1 MAAGILATAAL
12 TLPAGAARAFP
23 SDEAVREI
31 LRQRVEVSKRGVG
44 YVVGLVDETGG
55 RIISYGSASR
65 GGGRPV
71 DGDTV
76 FQVGSVTKVFTSLLL
91 AEMSGR
97 GEVRLDDP
105 IALHVPAS
113 VKTPRARDITLLH
126 LSRHTAGFMSFPGDS
141 DAADLDSPMAVHSN
155 EMLFAVLDKHP
166 MRSTAGD
173 HHSYSSYGAALL
185 GELLARR
192 AGTDYESA
200 VRSRLLEPLGMT
212 RSGFAL
218 TAELRAAHATG
229 HTSRG
234 NPRRLAEVR
243 GMLGSGALRST
254 ANDLVRFVQAHLGL
268 RATTLGEALRATQRT
283 EADRQRPDLP
293 MGLGW
298 FYADY
303 PGTRVVYH
311 GGSTPGFRAYVGMDL
326 QRKRGVIVLA
336 NSDNDVGNLGVHL
349 VDPYVPLY
357 SPEPPR
363 QFKAIVVE
371 PRLLREYAGA
381 YRIDEPPGV
390 LTFRR
395 RGDGLLATSPHG
407 TWRVFAESDTS
418 FFTEDMENWG
428 TFTRDSKGRVDGFTW
443 RRENWQQHLKR
454 APDRNSPAHQRRAHH
469 LRHHR
474 AQARNAGLTRC
485 SGRSGICALLN
496 VNSGRLGGD
505 PARML

>member
-1 MAAGILATAAL
+1 MALCALAVGILASAAL
-12 TLPAGAARAFP
+12 TLLAGAALAFP
-23 SDEAVREI
+23 ADEEVREI

-44 YVVGLVDETGG
+44 YVVGLVDQTGG
-55 RIISYGSASR
+55 RVVSYGSASR

-71 DGDTV
+71 DGDTA

-105 IALHVPAS
+105 IALYLPAG
-113 VKTPRARDITLLH
+113 VNTPRATDITLLH
-126 LSRHTAGFMSFPGDS
+126 LSRHTAGFMSFS
-141 DAADLDSPMAVHSN
+141 DDVDVADLDGPMEVQSN
-155 EMLFAVLDKHP
+155 ESLFAFLDKHP
-166 MRSTAGD
+166 MRSTAGV

-192 AGTDYESA
+192 AGTDFESA
-200 VRSRLLEPLGMT
+200 VRSRLLEPLDMT

-229 HTSRG
+229 HSSRG
-234 NPRRLAEVR
+234 NPRRLVEVR
-243 GMLGSGALRST
+243 GMLASGALMST
-254 ANDLVRFVQAHLGL
+254 AHDLVRFVQAHLGL

-283 EADRQRPDLP
+283 ESDLQRPDLP

-311 GGSTPGFRAYVGMDL
+311 TGSTPGFRAFVGMDL

-336 NSDNDVGNLGVHL
+336 NSDNDVGNLGMHL
-349 VDPYVPLY
+349 VDPYVPLL

-363 QFKAIVVE
+363 QFKAFVVE
-371 PRLLREYAGA
+371 PRLLSEYAGTYQIA
-381 YRIDEPPGV
+381 EPPGI

-395 RGDGLLATSPHG
+395 QGDGLLATSPHG
-407 TWRVFAESDTS
+407 TWRVLAESDTS

-443 RRENWQQHLKR
+443 HRENWQQHLKR
-454 APDRNSPAHQRRAHH
+454 APDGTLQ
-469 LRHHR
+469 
-474 AQARNAGLTRC
+474 
-485 SGRSGICALLN
+485 
-496 VNSGRLGGD
+496 
-505 PARML
+505 